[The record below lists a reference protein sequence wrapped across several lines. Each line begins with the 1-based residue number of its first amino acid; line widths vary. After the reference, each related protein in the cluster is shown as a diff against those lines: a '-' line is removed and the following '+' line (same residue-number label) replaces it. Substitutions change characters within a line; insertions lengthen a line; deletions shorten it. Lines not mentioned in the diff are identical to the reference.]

1 MDFEILGGQL
11 PYVVCKMKAGDK
23 MVSESGGLHWKTPGV
38 GMETTMKGGLLGGL
52 TRSLQ
57 GESAFLNIFTSSKE
71 NDEIAFS
78 SSFPGQIVH
87 FKLEPGQFIIAQKG
101 AFLAGS
107 DSVKLSMHFK
117 KKIWAGLFGGE
128 GFILNKIEGPGD
140 VFLEIDGALAEKN
153 LAPGE
158 TLLVDT
164 GHVGI
169 FESTI
174 QFDVEVMKGFKNIF
188 FGGEGLFLAKLTGPG
203 KVWIQSLSAGDMAKA
218 VQPFMPQ
225 K

>member
-1 MDFEILGGQL
+1 MEFEILGGQL
-11 PYVVCKMKAGDK
+11 PYVVCKMKAGEK
-23 MVSESGGLHWKTPGV
+23 MVSESGGLHFKTPGV
-38 GMETTMKGGLLGGL
+38 GMETSMKGGLLGGL

-57 GESAFLNIFTSSKE
+57 GESAFLNIFTASKD

-87 FKLEPGQFIIAQKG
+87 FKLEAGQHVIAQKG

-107 DSVKLSMHFK
+107 DSTKLSMHFK
-117 KKIWAGLFGGE
+117 KKLGVGLFGGE

-153 LAPGE
+153 LAAGE
-158 TLLVDT
+158 TILVDT
-164 GHVGI
+164 GHVGL
-169 FESTI
+169 FEPTVQYDI
-174 QFDVEVMKGFKNIF
+174 EMMKGFKNIF

-203 KVWIQSLSAGDMAKA
+203 KVWIQSLSSSDMAKA
-218 VQPFMPQ
+218 VQPFMPS

>member
-1 MDFEILGGQL
+1 MEFEILGGQL
-11 PYVVCKMKAGDK
+11 PYVVCKMQAGEK

-38 GMETTMKGGLLGGL
+38 GMETSMKGGLLGGL

-57 GESAFLNIFTSSKE
+57 GESAFLNIFTSSKD

-87 FKLEPGQFIIAQKG
+87 IKLEAGQYIIAQKG

-107 DSVKLSMHFK
+107 ESVKLSMHFK
-117 KKIWAGLFGGE
+117 KKLGVGLFGGE

-140 VFLEIDGALAEKN
+140 VFLEIDGALAERN
-153 LAPGE
+153 LAAGE

-164 GHVGI
+164 GHVGL
-169 FESTI
+169 FESSV
-174 QFDVEVMKGFKNIF
+174 QHDVEMMKGFKNIF

-203 KVWIQSLSAGDMAKA
+203 KVWIQSLSAGDIAKS
-218 VQPFMPQ
+218 VQPFMPS

>member
-1 MDFEILGGQL
+1 MEFEILGGQL
-11 PYVVCKMKAGDK
+11 PYVVCKMKPGEK
-23 MVSESGGLHWKTPGV
+23 MVSESGGLHWKTPGI

-57 GESAFLNIFTSSKE
+57 GESAFLNIFTASKD
-71 NDEIAFS
+71 NDEIAFA

-87 FKLEPGQFIIAQKG
+87 FKLEAGQHIIAQKG

-107 DSVKLSMHFK
+107 ESVKLSMHFK
-117 KKIWAGLFGGE
+117 KKVWAGLFGGE

-153 LAPGE
+153 LGAGE
-158 TLLVDT
+158 VLLVDT
-164 GHVGI
+164 SHIGI
-169 FESTI
+169 LEPTVS
-174 QFDVEVMKGFKNIF
+174 FDVEMMKGFKNMF
-188 FGGEGLFLAKLTGPG
+188 FGGEGLFLAKMTGPG
-203 KVWIQSLSAGDMAKA
+203 KIWIQSLSSSDMAKA
-218 VQPFMPQ
+218 VQPFMPS

>member
-1 MDFEILGGQL
+1 MEFEILGGQL
-11 PYVVCKMKAGDK
+11 PYVVCKMQAGEK

-87 FKLEPGQFIIAQKG
+87 FKLEAGQFIIAQKG

-107 DSVKLSMHFK
+107 ESVKLSMHFK
-117 KKIWAGLFGGE
+117 KKLGVGLFGGE

-140 VFLEIDGALAEKN
+140 VFLEIDGALAERN
-153 LAPGE
+153 LAAGE

-164 GHVGI
+164 GHVGL
-169 FESTI
+169 FESSV
-174 QFDVEVMKGFKNIF
+174 QHDVEMMKGFKNMF

-203 KVWIQSLSAGDMAKA
+203 KVWIQSLSAGDIAKS
-218 VQPFMPQ
+218 VQPFMPS

>member
-1 MDFEILGGQL
+1 MEFEILGGQL
-11 PYVVCKMKAGDK
+11 PYVVCKMKAGEK
-23 MVSESGGLHWKTPGV
+23 MVSESGGLHWKTPGI

-57 GESAFLNIFTSSKE
+57 GESAFLNIFTSSKD

-87 FKLEPGQFIIAQKG
+87 FKLEAGQFIIAQKG
-101 AFLAGS
+101 AFLAGTE
-107 DSVKLSMHFK
+107 SVKLSMHFK
-117 KKIWAGLFGGE
+117 KKLGVGLFGGE

-140 VFLEIDGALAEKN
+140 VFLEIDGALAERN
-153 LAPGE
+153 LAAGE

-164 GHVGI
+164 GHVGL
-169 FESTI
+169 FESSV
-174 QFDVEVMKGFKNIF
+174 QHDVEMMKGFKNMF

-203 KVWIQSLSAGDMAKA
+203 KVWIQSLSAGDIAKS
-218 VQPFMPQ
+218 VQPFMPS

>member
-1 MDFEILGGQL
+1 MEFEILGGQL
-11 PYVVCKMKAGDK
+11 PYVVCKMKAGEK
-23 MVSESGGLHWKTPGV
+23 MVSESGGLHFKTPGV
-38 GMETTMKGGLLGGL
+38 GMETSMKGGLLGGL

-57 GESAFLNIFTSSKE
+57 GESAFLNIFTASKD

-87 FKLEPGQFIIAQKG
+87 FKLEAGQHVIAQKG

-107 DSVKLSMHFK
+107 DSTKLSMHFK
-117 KKIWAGLFGGE
+117 KKLGVGLFGGE

-153 LAPGE
+153 LAAGE
-158 TLLVDT
+158 TILVDT
-164 GHVGI
+164 GHVGL
-169 FESTI
+169 FEPTVQYDI
-174 QFDVEVMKGFKNIF
+174 EMMKGFKNMF

-203 KVWIQSLSAGDMAKA
+203 KVWIQSLSSSDMAKA
-218 VQPFMPQ
+218 VQPFMPS

>member
-1 MDFEILGGQL
+1 MEFEILGGQL
-11 PYVVCKMKAGDK
+11 PYVVCKMKAGEK
-23 MVSESGGLHWKTPGV
+23 MVSESGGLHWKTPGI

-87 FKLEPGQFIIAQKG
+87 FKLEPGQFIITQKG
-101 AFLAGS
+101 AFLAGT

-153 LAPGE
+153 LAAGE
-158 TLLVDT
+158 TLLIDT

-169 FESTI
+169 FEPTI
-174 QFDVEVMKGFKNIF
+174 QFDVETMKGFKNIF

-218 VQPFMPQ
+218 VQPFMPS

>member
-1 MDFEILGGQL
+1 MEFEILGGQL
-11 PYVVCKMKAGDK
+11 PYVVCKMQAGEK

-38 GMETTMKGGLLGGL
+38 GMETSMKGGLLGGL

-57 GESAFLNIFTSSKE
+57 GESAFLNIFTSSKD

-87 FKLEPGQFIIAQKG
+87 FKLEAGQFIIAQKG

-107 DSVKLSMHFK
+107 ESVKLSMHFK
-117 KKIWAGLFGGE
+117 KKLGVGLFGGE

-140 VFLEIDGALAEKN
+140 VFLEIDGALAERN
-153 LAPGE
+153 LAAGE

-164 GHVGI
+164 GHVGL
-169 FESTI
+169 FESSV
-174 QFDVEVMKGFKNIF
+174 QHDVEMMKGFKNMF

-203 KVWIQSLSAGDMAKA
+203 KVWIQSLSAGDIAKS
-218 VQPFMPQ
+218 VQPFMPS

>member
-1 MDFEILGGQL
+1 MEFEILGGQL
-11 PYVVCKMKAGDK
+11 PYVVCKMQAGEK

-38 GMETTMKGGLLGGL
+38 GMETSMKGGLLGGL

-57 GESAFLNIFTSSKE
+57 GESAFLNIFTSSKD

-87 FKLEPGQFIIAQKG
+87 FKLEAGQYIIAQKG

-107 DSVKLSMHFK
+107 ESVKLSMHFK
-117 KKIWAGLFGGE
+117 KKLGVGLFGGE

-140 VFLEIDGALAEKN
+140 VFLEIDGALAERN
-153 LAPGE
+153 LAAGE

-164 GHVGI
+164 GHVGL
-169 FESTI
+169 FESSVQYDI
-174 QFDVEVMKGFKNIF
+174 EMMKGFKNMF

-203 KVWIQSLSAGDMAKA
+203 KVWIQSLSAGDIAKS
-218 VQPFMPQ
+218 VQPFMPS

>member
-1 MDFEILGGQL
+1 MEFEILGGQL
-11 PYVVCKMKAGDK
+11 PYVVCKMKPGEK
-23 MVSESGGLHWKTPGV
+23 MVSESGGLHFKTPGV
-38 GMETTMKGGLLGGL
+38 GMETSMKGGLLGGL

-57 GESAFLNIFTSSKE
+57 GESAFLNIFTASKD

-87 FKLEPGQFIIAQKG
+87 FKLEAGQHIIAQKG

-117 KKIWAGLFGGE
+117 KKLGVGLFGGE

-140 VFLEIDGALAEKN
+140 VFLEIDGALAERN
-153 LAPGE
+153 LAAGE
-158 TLLVDT
+158 TILVDT
-164 GHVGI
+164 GHVAL
-169 FESTI
+169 FEPAV
-174 QFDVEVMKGFKNIF
+174 QYDVEMMKGFKNIF

-203 KVWIQSLSAGDMAKA
+203 KIWIQSLSSSDMAKA
-218 VQPFMPQ
+218 VQPFMPS

>member
-1 MDFEILGGQL
+1 MEFEILGGQL
-11 PYVVCKMKAGDK
+11 PYVVCKMKTGEK

-38 GMETTMKGGLLGGL
+38 GMETSMKGGLLGGL

-57 GESAFLNIFTSSKE
+57 GESAFLNIFTSSKD

-87 FKLEPGQFIIAQKG
+87 FKLEAGQYIIAQKG

-117 KKIWAGLFGGE
+117 KKLGVGLFGGE

-140 VFLEIDGALAEKN
+140 VFLEIDGALAERN
-153 LAPGE
+153 LAAGE

-164 GHVGI
+164 GHVGL
-169 FESTI
+169 FESSV
-174 QFDVEVMKGFKNIF
+174 QHDVEMMKGFKNMF

-203 KVWIQSLSAGDMAKA
+203 KVWIQSLSAGDIAKS
-218 VQPFMPQ
+218 VQPFMPS